1 MTSNICAAIADK
13 LDRDIAIIGKGPS
26 VDEIDLSIL
35 SNFIVINTNDSE
47 AIFPGDIAVFHHGWV
62 LDRFDHAPPKCG
74 LYVTDRDVP
83 AGVARMQ
90 APYVP
95 QSPDTADFLIERFFA
110 DDMVIEQAIVISA
123 LRIADEV
130 GRVTGRRKRVYL
142 LGFDFTTRAGF
153 SNRIENGAHG
163 LDDAYV
169 ERLIS
174 DQEKLV
180 QLLLMQRD
188 RLSID
193 VFHVGSKPYS
203 FFSGKAFNAL
213 FTSDSATSPPL
224 AGTSRNDPDR
234 VKVVAEITT
243 NHFGDRT
250 RLEAMIRSARNAGA
264 DYIKL
269 QKRDVATFYTQE
281 ELGRAYASPYGRTFL
296 DYRQGIEL
304 DRDDFA
310 FVADLC
316 RSLALGWIVS
326 VLDRPS
332 FEFVR
337 EFQPDLIKLP
347 STISEHRDFLG
358 LVAMAYDGALVISTG
373 YTDRSYEEF
382 LLATFTRASRI
393 YLLQCT
399 SAYPAPQ
406 DHAQIGVVRHYYNLG
421 KADPRIVAGYSSHDI
436 GSLCSMMA
444 VAAGARMI
452 EKHVKLG
459 EVSWSHFDHVA
470 VDLAGDDFSR
480 YVADIRQAERIV
492 GSEAKCVQSSE
503 HHKYR
508 VRNP

>member
-1 MTSNICAAIADK
+1 MSRAIHAAIAGK
-13 LDRDIAIIGKGPS
+13 LDRDIVIVGKGPS
-26 VDEIDLSIL
+26 VDEIDLSVL

-47 AIFPGDIAVFHHGWV
+47 AIYPGDIAVFHHGWV
-62 LDRFDHAPPKCG
+62 MDRFDHTPPRCR
-74 LYVTDRDVP
+74 LYVTDRETP
-83 AGVARMQ
+83 AGVPRLH

-95 QSPDTADFLIERFFA
+95 QSPDNADFLIDRFFS
-110 DDMVIEQAIVISA
+110 DDIIIEQAIVISA

-130 GRVTGRRKRVYL
+130 GRMTGLRKRVYL
-142 LGFDFTTRAGF
+142 LGFDFSAKSGF
-153 SNRIENGAHG
+153 SSRIENGAHG

-180 QLLLMQRD
+180 QLLLAQRD

-193 VFHVGSKPYS
+193 VFHIGSKPYS

-213 FTSDSATSPPL
+213 FSNNPVAASPT
-224 AGTSRNDPDR
+224 AGAIRGNAGR

-250 RLEAMIRSARNAGA
+250 RLEAMIRAAWSAGA

-269 QKRDVATFYTQE
+269 QRRDVSTFYTRE
-281 ELGRAYASPYGRTFL
+281 ELSRPYTSPYGDTFS
-296 DYRQGIEL
+296 DYRHGIEL
-304 DRDDFA
+304 DREDFA

-332 FEFVR
+332 FEFVQ

-358 LVAMAYDGALVISTG
+358 MVAASYEGALVISTG
-373 YTDRSYEEF
+373 FTDQAYERF
-382 LLATFTRASRI
+382 LLETFVRASRI

-399 SAYPAPQ
+399 SAYPAPL

-421 KADPRIVAGYSSHDI
+421 KTDPRIIPGYSSHDI

-459 EVSWSHFDHVA
+459 EVSWSHFDQVA
-470 VDLAGDDFSR
+470 VDLAGDDFNR

-492 GSEAKCVQSSE
+492 GSETKCVQSSE
-503 HHKYR
+503 HHKYWTR
-508 VRNP
+508 SQ